1 MTKSDIDIIVSNYV
15 IYDKWGI
22 ELHFYKHGIR
32 SNFERLFIQLASTS
46 MANKGTPKKLYKKPS
61 GSTVTSRCRLC
72 NTVADP
78 QHSKNLF
85 RDSNRAI
92 VRNAETLYGGELLQT
107 GDLPHLVCRPCERRL
122 NTALQFKR
130 TTRKL
135 REDFR
140 AKRCV
145 ELLPSVIKPAPKV
158 RAAGSSHRRSIDFN
172 IAADESE
179 SPTLLSSHVCICLYY
194 FVSFQL
200 VVIFIYFSRGIFSAI
215 NESYYYE

>member
-1 MTKSDIDIIVSNYV
+1 M
-15 IYDKWGI
+15 
-22 ELHFYKHGIR
+22 
-32 SNFERLFIQLASTS
+32 AS
-46 MANKGTPKKLYKKPS
+46 KGTPKKLYKKPS
-61 GSTVTSRCRLC
+61 GSTVISRCRLC

-78 QHSKNLF
+78 QYSKNLF

-92 VRNAETLYGGELLQT
+92 LRNAETLYGGELLQS

-130 TTRKL
+130 TIGETQRQL

-145 ELLPSVIKPAPKV
+145 ELSPSVAKPA
-158 RAAGSSHRRSIDFN
+158 RSIDFN

-194 FVSFQL
+194 FVSYQL
-200 VVIFIYFSRGIFSAI
+200 VLIFIYFSRGIFSAI

>member
-1 MTKSDIDIIVSNYV
+1 M
-15 IYDKWGI
+15 
-22 ELHFYKHGIR
+22 
-32 SNFERLFIQLASTS
+32 AS
-46 MANKGTPKKLYKKPS
+46 KGTPKKLYKKPS
-61 GSTVTSRCRLC
+61 GSTVISRCRLC

-78 QHSKNLF
+78 QYSKNLF

-92 VRNAETLYGGELLQT
+92 LRNAETLYGGELLQS

-130 TTRKL
+130 TIGETQRQL

-145 ELLPSVIKPAPKV
+145 ELSPSVAKPAPKV
-158 RAAGSSHRRSIDFN
+158 RAAGSSRRRSIDFN

-194 FVSFQL
+194 FVSYQL
-200 VVIFIYFSRGIFSAI
+200 VLIFIYFSRGIFSAI